1 MLNAYLF
8 TGRRVD
14 ILDNG
19 SLKIQYNRNRYYDY
33 YSGRWL
39 THDPLGIDRAGSTGT
54 TLAAMATAYYGAPI
68 IIEHLTLFGQK
79 LAELAQDLGLPVLG
93 PGGVR

>member
-33 YSGRWL
+33 YTGRWL

-54 TLAAMATAYYGAPI
+54 TLAAMAAAYWAGPI
-68 IIEHLTLFGQK
+68 IIEHLTLFAQK
-79 LAELAQDLGLPVLG
+79 LAEWAARVPV
-93 PGGVR
+93 PAPVYN